1 MAEFGFTEGHEL
13 LRRQAR
19 EFARGELLPGARERA
34 KMNRIP
40 HGLIQKIAEAGYTGI
55 TAATRYGGQEL
66 DVMSLGIVLE
76 EFAKVDI
83 AAPHVV
89 LAPTQVYALL
99 ESGTEEQRQQWIPR
113 ITRGEVMPSLCITEP
128 DTGSDAAAIR
138 MRAVRNGEAY
148 ILNGEKTSITRGMQ
162 SDLLVVWA
170 KTDPEARAR
179 GVSCF
184 LVPADTPGI
193 SRSPIPHMGW
203 RPMQTASITFDD
215 VEVPVSSR
223 VGDEGKGFYMIMD
236 RFDVLRVLLA
246 VEVLGMAQ
254 ASVDETIAYVK
265 QRTAF
270 GKPIGKYE
278 GVSFKIAEALTLLD
292 AARLLCYRALWMR
305 DNGIRHS
312 KESAM
317 CKWWVPLVSVKV
329 IHDCLPLF
337 GHVGYSEE
345 YPIEQRLRDAIGYEM
360 ADGTA
365 EIQKLLIVREVLG
378 RDFLPY

>member
-1 MAEFGFTEGHEL
+1 MAEFGFTEAHEL
-13 LRRQAR
+13 LRREASD
-19 EFARGELLPGARERA
+19 FAQRGLLPDAGERA

-40 HGLIQKIAEAGYTGI
+40 QELIQKIAEAGYTGI
-55 TAATRYGGQEL
+55 TAPASYGGQAL
-66 DVMSLGIVLE
+66 DMMSLGIVLE

-89 LAPTQVYALL
+89 LVPAQVYAVL

-113 ITRGEVMPSLCITEP
+113 IVRGQVMPSLCITEP
-128 DTGSDAAAIR
+128 DTGSDAAAIK
-138 MRAVRNGEAY
+138 MRALRSGEAY
-148 ILNGEKTSITRGMQ
+148 FLNGEKTSVTRGMQ
-162 SDLLVVWA
+162 SDLLLVWA

-184 LVPADTPGI
+184 LVSADTPGV
-193 SRSPIPHMGW
+193 SRSPSPHMGW
-203 RPMQTASITFDD
+203 RPMQTASIVFDD

-223 VGDEGKGFYMIMD
+223 VGDEGRGFYMIMD

-246 VEVLGMAQ
+246 LEVLGMAQ

-345 YPIEQRLRDAIGYEM
+345 YPIAQRLRDAIGYEM

-365 EIQKLLIVREVLG
+365 EIQKLVIVREVLG